1 MADLEPPAHIIT
13 IVASLKSLVA
23 EVRIEASKLNRLNLG
38 TAYRHKDVEDI
49 YALLDANLN
58 ELEAAVELVVTEAWL
73 AIDVSKAAQG
83 VPNDAAQ
90 QTSILATTSEN
101 EAQSVSSQL
110 DVSSEPHPP
119 ASPSSSP
126 ELKPWS
132 YSKKATSNAAKAAV
146 HKRQVKTRTS
156 VRLNKTAQP
165 EPIPNRYEKRIDD
178 RDDIQ
183 KAQVSGLAEAMKRRS
198 TDTWDLEPKDGWDV
212 NKNTIMGD
220 SEDRIRIRTTNTEQ
234 SFHSPGF
241 EGLKDRITARRVG
254 RKLACFISHP
264 KRYIP
269 FYAGVMKSPLWNLCP
284 LRAGR
289 LADIGGLRRANV
301 PYAHCPGQYAGT
313 AMHKEEA
320 NFGSASVGFAGITA
334 FLFVDTR
341 GTTMLQDWVRD
352 TIPDAPPKE
361 KSCDQ
366 WVCHLSILFRPEKL
380 EEGAVRST
388 VLLQRVG
395 DLIFTKRNS
404 IIKSL
409 FFKIRSLS
417 RSTTSANQKHTA
429 SFMKRVLSAAV
440 RTNTAFT
447 SLYLLAGS
455 HVEIMNNEVQKD
467 RNEKQSTTMK
477 ITQIPEGSNN
487 EPWSAN
493 IIRDFLRTAGP
504 DLLMPQTL
512 ESSEVRMYRMIS
524 TISNETDLTDDNYMN
539 VYPRYFDQVKKQT
552 ILTEFQVEYARS
564 CLAKRTLEVLQ
575 EEGRD
580 RVTATNIDQVAQK
593 LGLDV
598 GTSLKMKDIYHVGRA
613 WNKFCDDFD

>member
-1 MADLEPPAHIIT
+1 MADLEPPAHTIT
-13 IVASLKSLVA
+13 IVASLKSLIA
-23 EVRIEASKLNRLNLG
+23 E
-38 TAYRHKDVEDI
+38 KDVEDI

-58 ELEAAVELVVTEAWL
+58 ELEAAVDLVVTGNELLNLNSAKKL
-73 AIDVSKAAQG
+73 GLQS
-83 VPNDAAQ
+83 
-90 QTSILATTSEN
+90 TSTTSET
-101 EAQSVSSQL
+101 ETQSDSSQL

-119 ASPSSSP
+119 ASPSASP
-126 ELKPWS
+126 ELRPWS
-132 YSKKATSNAAKAAV
+132 YAKKATSNAAKAAV

-156 VRLNKTAQP
+156 ARLNKTAQP
-165 EPIPNRYEKRIDD
+165 EPTPNRYEKRIDD
-178 RDDIQ
+178 RDDVLSLELWQLGKNLAATICALASDVEQIQ

-212 NKNTIMGD
+212 NKNTITVD
-220 SEDRIRIRTTNTEQ
+220 SEDHIRIRTTNREQ

-241 EGLKDRITARRVG
+241 EGLKDRITAREAG

-284 LRAGR
+284 LHAGR

-301 PYAHCPGQYAGT
+301 PYAHCRGQYAGT

-341 GTTMLQDWVRD
+341 GTTMLEGWVRD
-352 TIPDAPPKE
+352 TIPDAPPNE

-366 WVCHLSILFRPEKL
+366 WVLSDQPKQQI
-380 EEGAVRST
+380 V
-388 VLLQRVG
+388 
-395 DLIFTKRNS
+395 
-404 IIKSL
+404 SL
-409 FFKIRSLS
+409 MLGF
-417 RSTTSANQKHTA
+417 
-429 SFMKRVLSAAV
+429 
-440 RTNTAFT
+440 
-447 SLYLLAGS
+447 
-455 HVEIMNNEVQKD
+455 
-467 RNEKQSTTMK
+467 
-477 ITQIPEGSNN
+477 
-487 EPWSAN
+487 
-493 IIRDFLRTAGP
+493 RTAP
-504 DLLMPQTL
+504 
-512 ESSEVRMYRMIS
+512 S

-580 RVTATNIDQVAQK
+580 RVTTTNIDQVAQK

>member
-38 TAYRHKDVEDI
+38 TAYRH
-49 YALLDANLN
+49 
-58 ELEAAVELVVTEAWL
+58 
-73 AIDVSKAAQG
+73 AAQG

-178 RDDIQ
+178 RDDQLEKNLAAPIDALGSDVEQIQ

-477 ITQIPEGSNN
+477 ITQI
-487 EPWSAN
+487 
-493 IIRDFLRTAGP
+493 
-504 DLLMPQTL
+504 
-512 ESSEVRMYRMIS
+512 V
-524 TISNETDLTDDNYMN
+524 
-539 VYPRYFDQVKKQT
+539 
-552 ILTEFQVEYARS
+552 
-564 CLAKRTLEVLQ
+564 
-575 EEGRD
+575 
-580 RVTATNIDQVAQK
+580 
-593 LGLDV
+593 
-598 GTSLKMKDIYHVGRA
+598 
-613 WNKFCDDFD
+613 